1 MLLPSCLSNFIEIGS
16 LLLWPVRAL
25 FSTNPRHGQTTR
37 ARKLRLGTELPG
49 TAFESRANF
58 HDDPFGGSQ
67 DIRDFPRRSPMG
79 SLDPLLPSSL
89 PLNPAPRPP

>member
-1 MLLPSCLSNFIEIGS
+1 MLPPLCLSNFIEIGS

-37 ARKLRLGTELPG
+37 ARKLRLGTDLPG

-58 HDDPFGGSQ
+58 HDDPFGGSR
-67 DIRDFPRRSPMG
+67 DICDFPRRSTMG